1 MLLLLVVIIL
11 LKYKNIEIKE
21 AKTFYERLI
30 GLMFKKNIKYGLLF
44 NNCKSIHTFFMRE
57 EIDIIFTDSNDKIIK
72 TCKNVKPR
80 RILIAPKGATRVY
93 ELPKGTI

>member
-1 MLLLLVVIIL
+1 MVIIL
-11 LKYKNIEIKE
+11 LKYKNVEIKE
-21 AKTFYERLI
+21 AKTFYKRLT

-44 NNCKSIHTFFMRE
+44 DKCKSIHTFFMKE

-72 TCKNVKPR
+72 AYKCVNPR
-80 RILIAPKGATRVY
+80 RILLAPKGATRVY

>member
-1 MLLLLVVIIL
+1 MVIML
-11 LKYKNIEIKE
+11 LKYKNVEIKE
-21 AKTFYERLI
+21 AKKFHERLI

-44 NNCKSIHTFFMRE
+44 DKCRSIHTFFMKE

-72 TCKNVKPR
+72 AYKRVKPHK
-80 RILIAPKGATRVY
+80 ILIAPKGATRVY